1 MSELGRRIGFTIGAL
16 LIFRIGTY
24 IPLPGM
30 DASIWSQLF
39 QKHGTGILGAFNMA
53 GGGAVQRLAVLAL
66 GILPYIN
73 AAILMQIV
81 WLLSARLRNMVRRG
95 ERGRARFVTS
105 IRILTLI
112 MAFVQGYGVAAG
124 LEEVDNLVTTPGPLF
139 EITTALTLA
148 AGTMLLV
155 WLSEQITV
163 RGVGNGLALL
173 VAVGIIAELPSGFA
187 KMFEMVRMGY
197 LSEDA
202 AVVLLVLAGLAVAL
216 AVAVEGARRNLQVQ
230 YPARELAGR
239 QFAPQLVPLSLKL
252 NPAGALLPSLIVS
265 WVLAIAMQGR
275 TLEEIT
281 AKLAGGQLIYGLVF
295 AILVVLAVLLYA
307 ARLIDPEQWG
317 SDLEKAGATVEG
329 MSPGEPTVA
338 HLDHVISRV
347 TLVGGLYLAALLVI
361 PALLI
366 ARYQLPFY
374 FDGAAMLIVVCA
386 VMDLVTQVKGFAR
399 TGRT

>member
-16 LIFRIGTY
+16 LIFRLGTY

-148 AGTMLLV
+148 GGTMLLV

-187 KMFEMVRMGY
+187 KMFEMARMGY
-197 LSEDA
+197 LS
-202 AVVLLVLAGLAVAL
+202 
-216 AVAVEGARRNLQVQ
+216 
-230 YPARELAGR
+230 
-239 QFAPQLVPLSLKL
+239 
-252 NPAGALLPSLIVS
+252 
-265 WVLAIAMQGR
+265 
-275 TLEEIT
+275 
-281 AKLAGGQLIYGLVF
+281 
-295 AILVVLAVLLYA
+295 
-307 ARLIDPEQWG
+307 
-317 SDLEKAGATVEG
+317 
-329 MSPGEPTVA
+329 
-338 HLDHVISRV
+338 
-347 TLVGGLYLAALLVI
+347 
-361 PALLI
+361 
-366 ARYQLPFY
+366 
-374 FDGAAMLIVVCA
+374 
-386 VMDLVTQVKGFAR
+386 
-399 TGRT
+399 